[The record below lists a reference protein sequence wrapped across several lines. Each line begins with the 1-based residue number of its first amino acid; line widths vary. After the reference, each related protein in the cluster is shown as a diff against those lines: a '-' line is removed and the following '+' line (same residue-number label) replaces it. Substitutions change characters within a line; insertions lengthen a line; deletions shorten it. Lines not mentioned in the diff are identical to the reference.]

1 SNPTSR
7 NSWADLWQAHC
18 TTREPMRDDHAKS
31 TGFDSVDTVLRDD
44 SHPSPRQSLRVVSF
58 SNGIEPATIPTGILT
73 IEPDPEP
80 EEVPA
85 AAAAHRFAQSAG
97 FEMPAPMSRGK
108 IMCVFGCRGGA
119 GATMLAV
126 NVAAALGKGGKS
138 VVLVDLDLQL
148 GDVFVALDLDAPP
161 SLASLSPE
169 GKALHGPAAR
179 RPPRRPQP

>member
-1 SNPTSR
+1 PRRLDRIEGRRRRAPSPAPARQAPRPGGVCQVEPPVSTSNPTSR

-31 TGFDSVDTVLRDD
+31 TGFDSVDTVLRDA
-44 SHPSPRQSLRVVSF
+44 SHPSPRQSLPVAPF
-58 SNGIEPATIPTGILT
+58 SNGIGPATIPTGILP

-119 GATMLAV
+119 GATML
-126 NVAAALGKGGKS
+126 
-138 VVLVDLDLQL
+138 
-148 GDVFVALDLDAPP
+148 
-161 SLASLSPE
+161 
-169 GKALHGPAAR
+169 
-179 RPPRRPQP
+179 